1 MSGRDPDAVARDAEK
16 IVRQLGGKW
25 HGDYAMC
32 RCPVHAD
39 GDPSLSVRIGDR
51 AVLFHCFA
59 GCTSDTIV
67 NALRSGKF
75 AAPAYHDPGQRHE
88 NGKGDFNKLALSIWR
103 FAEPF
108 AGSLAERYLR
118 SRAIVP
124 VGINARFDARCQFG
138 AGEEKAFAP
147 ALIVPVEEDGGV
159 VAIHR
164 TFLTPD
170 GRGKAEIAKPK
181 RMLGNPGGG
190 AVRWGGI
197 PTDGVLRLAEGVEEA
212 ASVMNML
219 EPETYVWPVLGI
231 ERYQTLTIPES
242 IRKIIIYSQHGAEAA
257 RAIKRATPHLT
268 AHDRELSVKLPPH
281 KGDWNDLL
289 REIRAA

>member
-1 MSGRDPDAVARDAEK
+1 VSGRDPDAVARDADR

-32 RCPVHAD
+32 RCPAHAD
-39 GDPSLSVRIGDR
+39 GDPSLSVRVGQR

-59 GCTSDTIV
+59 GCTSDAIV
-67 NALRSGKF
+67 DALRTGNF
-75 AAPAYHDPGQRHE
+75 AAARDHDPGQRHE
-88 NGKGDFNKLALSIWR
+88 GGKGDFNKLALSIWR
-103 FAEPF
+103 FADPF

-118 SRAIVP
+118 TRAITP

-138 AGEEKAFAP
+138 AGDEKAFAP
-147 ALIVPVEEDGGV
+147 ALIVPVEEDAGV

-164 TFLTPD
+164 TFLRAD
-170 GRGKAEIAKPK
+170 GADKAEIIKPK

-197 PTDGVLRLAEGVEEA
+197 PANGVLRLAEGVEEA

-219 EPETYVWPVLGI
+219 EPETFVWPVLGI
-231 ERYQTLTIPES
+231 ERYQTLNIPES
-242 IRKIIIYSQHGAEAA
+242 IHTIIIYSQHGAEAA
-257 RAIKRATPHLT
+257 RAVKRAAPHLT
-268 AHDRELSVKLPPH
+268 ANDRQLSVKLPPH
-281 KGDWNDLL
+281 AGDWNDLL
-289 REIRAA
+289 REIRAQ

>member
-1 MSGRDPDAVARDAEK
+1 MSGRDPDAVARDADR

-32 RCPVHAD
+32 RCPAHAD
-39 GDPSLSVRIGDR
+39 GDPSLSVRVGQR

-59 GCTSDTIV
+59 GCTSDAIV
-67 NALRSGKF
+67 DALRTGNF
-75 AAPAYHDPGQRHE
+75 AAAHDHDPGQRHE
-88 NGKGDFNKLALSIWR
+88 GGKGDFNKLALSIWR
-103 FAEPF
+103 FADPF

-118 SRAIVP
+118 TRAITP

-147 ALIVPVEEDGGV
+147 ALIVPVEEDAGV

-164 TFLTPD
+164 TFLRAD
-170 GRGKAEIAKPK
+170 GADKADIPKPK
-181 RMLGNPGGG
+181 RMLGNPSGG

-219 EPETYVWPVLGI
+219 EPETFVWPVLGI

-242 IRKIIIYSQHGAEAA
+242 IHTIIIYSQHGAEAA
-257 RAIKRATPHLT
+257 RAVKRAAPHLT
-268 AHDRELSVKLPPH
+268 ANDRQLSVKLPPYA
-281 KGDWNDLL
+281 GDWNDLL
-289 REIRAA
+289 REIRAQ